1 MKPTT
6 ENSGRYNI
14 RPKKETNPSYRT
26 QISPK
31 VASQLYDKIMNEI
44 VVEKK
49 YKDPTYSAS
58 QMAKELK
65 TNVRYLSAVINS
77 RLGCNYNTFVN
88 GYRLTDAKLLLT
100 DKRYADKTI
109 EEISAMV
116 GFTNRQSFYATFFR
130 FVGVTPKKYRE
141 EHKR

>member
-26 QISPK
+26 QINPK
-31 VASQLYDKIMNEI
+31 VASRLYDKIMNEI
-44 VVEKK
+44 SVEKK
-49 YKDPTYSAS
+49 YKDRTYSAS
-58 QMAKELK
+58 QMAKELG

-116 GFTNRQSFYATFFR
+116 GFANRQSFYATFFR

-141 EHKR
+141 DYKR